1 MEVVDGARGGP
12 AEAELLAAARAGD
25 ETAFREL
32 TEPYARELQVHC
44 YRMLGSLHD
53 AEDALQDTLLRA
65 WRHLGSFEGRSSFR
79 GWLYKVAT
87 NVCLTAS
94 ERRRREPPAPSVPSL
109 DVPYLGPYPD
119 ELLDELEAVEPSP
132 AARCDLRESVQLAFL
147 AAIQLL
153 PARQRAVLILRDVL
167 GWSAKEV
174 ADLLETTTTSA
185 NSALQRARETLELR
199 RRNGELRAAAAPS
212 DETERSLLERYMN
225 TWEAVDID
233 GFVALLREDAVL
245 WMPPESAQIVGREG
259 IGQFFGTVPADGELD
274 KIRLVETRANRQP
287 ALAAYLWD
295 PDDRVYR
302 PYGLMVLTIDGDA
315 ISEITGFPDPA
326 LFARFGLPEELR

>member
-1 MEVVDGARGGP
+1 M
-12 AEAELLAAARAGD
+12 
-25 ETAFREL
+25 
-32 TEPYARELQVHC
+32 
-44 YRMLGSLHD
+44 
-53 AEDALQDTLLRA
+53 
-65 WRHLGSFEGRSSFR
+65 
-79 GWLYKVAT
+79 
-87 NVCLTAS
+87 
-94 ERRRREPPAPSVPSL
+94 
-109 DVPYLGPYPD
+109 
-119 ELLDELEAVEPSP
+119 
-132 AARCDLRESVQLAFL
+132 QLAFL